1 MKLDKTANKS
11 WTRVHRQEEVLSFLR
26 KGVVGDWKNFLSP
39 EQSAQIDSICA
50 ERLKDMGLEFE
61 YELNV

>member
-11 WTRVHRQEEVLSFLR
+11 WTKVHRQEEVPSFLR

-61 YELNV
+61 YE